1 MALMSAY
8 AWPGNIRELMNCIE
22 RAVIVSRGSTIDVS
36 ELPPYLFDQNE
47 KPVQAKTIPRDLDA
61 ELTRIEREYIL
72 QALNQTGG
80 IQIKAAELLGISERS
95 LWYRLKKLKIDLVTR
110 ASH

>member
-1 MALMSAY
+1 MALMTAY
-8 AWPGNIRELMNCIE
+8 AWPGNVRELMNCIE
-22 RAVIVSRGSTIDVS
+22 RAVIVSRRSTIDVS
-36 ELPPYLFDQNE
+36 ELPPYLFDLNG
-47 KPVQAKTIPRDLDA
+47 KPIQAKVVPSDLDA

-72 QALNQTGG
+72 QALNQSGG
-80 IQIKAAELLGISERS
+80 VQIKAAELLGVSERS